1 MIKTSGKS
9 IKIMVEETAKNILA
23 IIILSHSIFMY
34 QYIFALVLDN
44 VDCYSSL
51 DVAAPHQLG
60 ALCQILING
69 GCQFPTWQ
77 TWIRNKKKERAKIA
91 LQFVIPNDSLKL
103 SIHLI
108 TFGRQMK
115 NLVWKKKWVFP
126 WKINYRSSTRDKY
139 IFWKSIYITENKKG
153 K

>member
-1 MIKTSGKS
+1 
-9 IKIMVEETAKNILA
+9 
-23 IIILSHSIFMY
+23 MY

-77 TWIRNKKKERAKIA
+77 TWIRNKKKRKGKNCITICNTQW
-91 LQFVIPNDSLKL
+91 LSQVIHSFNYIWETNEEFSLKKEV
-103 SIHLI
+103 SISMENQLP
-108 TFGRQMK
+108 
-115 NLVWKKKWVFP
+115 V
-126 WKINYRSSTRDKY
+126 IN
-139 IFWKSIYITENKKG
+139 
-153 K
+153 